1 MTNKII
7 KFYPKHIQEAK
18 SALAVLN
25 AMADGDVKII
35 LGALSEQFLIE
46 IEEGLKGEL
55 DYEDAPF
62 FEQADKLFEKY
73 NAPPS
78 GCYFCDRTIDGN
90 KKPFN
95 YPDKTQLCM
104 SCMEKVANLMKA
116 FGIDPRCLFPGIAER
131 KHQDVLYEQFTPS
144 KREGEVVH

>member
-7 KFYPKHIQEAK
+7 KFYPKKVKEEM
-18 SALAVLN
+18 SALEHFKNVPPRD
-25 AMADGDVKII
+25 MEII
-35 LGALSEQFLIE
+35 VAYLSEQFLIE

-62 FEQADKLFEKY
+62 FEQADKLFEYY

-131 KHQDVLYEQFTPS
+131 KHQAVLYEQFTPS

>member
-1 MTNKII
+1 MTDKII

-18 SALAVLN
+18 SALEILRDLPDKDIVTI
-25 AMADGDVKII
+25 MA
-35 LGALSEQFLIE
+35 ALSEQFIIE

-62 FEQADKLFEKY
+62 FEQADKLFAEY

-90 KKPFN
+90 EKPFDF
-95 YPDKTQLCM
+95 PGETQLCM
-104 SCMEKVANLMKA
+104 SCMEKVANVMKA
-116 FGIDPRCLFPGIAER
+116 FGIDPRSLFPGIAER
-131 KHQDVLYEQFTPS
+131 KHQKVLYEKFAA
-144 KREGEVVH
+144 REKGEVVH